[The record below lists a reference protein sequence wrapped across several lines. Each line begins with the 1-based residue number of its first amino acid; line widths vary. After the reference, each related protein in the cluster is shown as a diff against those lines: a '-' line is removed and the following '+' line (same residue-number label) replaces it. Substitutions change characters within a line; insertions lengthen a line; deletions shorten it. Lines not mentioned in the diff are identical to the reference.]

1 MGCLI
6 LSPPPFD
13 TGCKCDVI
21 NQVLEILLRRC
32 IFGGIHPSSCHYQ
45 SSKINFIVGHAMAIP
60 IPLDPVLWWSLP
72 LTFNKLIFSL
82 VFFTAGHLHF
92 PVFQAVVYSLRFNIA
107 QSFTSHPTLLGFLSI
122 CVTCGIPYE
131 QKFPLLPLLDDT
143 DSSTHS
149 CHPGYSFSTLRLK
162 PSIRPVSVVTNLPLK
177 ICHVNLHIRF
187 TDLRYKIH
195 ALR

>member
-1 MGCLI
+1 MLWDVSSCPPLPSTLDVSVMSSTKFLKSYFVDVFLGGYILVAVITNPVKLI
-6 LSPPPFD
+6 SLSGMQWLYRYLLTPCYGLVPPP
-13 TGCKCDVI
+13 
-21 NQVLEILLRRC
+21 
-32 IFGGIHPSSCHYQ
+32 P
-45 SSKINFIVGHAMAIP
+45 
-60 IPLDPVLWWSLP
+60 LP

-131 QKFPLLPLLDDT
+131 QKFPLLLLLDDT

-149 CHPGYSFSTLRLK
+149 CHPGYSFSTLR
-162 PSIRPVSVVTNLPLK
+162 
-177 ICHVNLHIRF
+177 
-187 TDLRYKIH
+187 
-195 ALR
+195 

>member
-1 MGCLI
+1 MLWECLI
-6 LSPPPFD
+6 LSPLPS
-13 TGCKCDVI
+13 TLDVS
-21 NQVLEILLRRC
+21 VMSSTKFLKSYFV
-32 IFGGIHPSSCHYQ
+32 FGGIHPSSCHYQ

-60 IPLDPVLWWSLP
+60 IPLDPVLWFGPPPPLS

-131 QKFPLLPLLDDT
+131 QKFPLLPLHDDT

-149 CHPGYSFSTLRLK
+149 CHRGYSFSTLR
-162 PSIRPVSVVTNLPLK
+162 
-177 ICHVNLHIRF
+177 
-187 TDLRYKIH
+187 
-195 ALR
+195 